1 MRSTAGEFAKEFPK
15 IAGRLSLDE
24 FACGDPYVERL
35 LEGFAFLAAR
45 VQLKLDAEFP
55 QFTQSILETVYPHY
69 LSPTPSMAVVEFAF
83 DTEQSGLENGFQ
95 LKRDTVL
102 RSVMESDNRVAC
114 EYRTGHSV
122 TLWPVRVTRAE
133 YYARDLSHFQP
144 PAAAASARAGIHIE
158 LETPSE
164 LPFTNLDLDS
174 LTFFIRGAEATPF
187 HVYEQIFANGMGV
200 LALPPKKPF
209 AWQSLLPKTSIRN
222 IGFNHEE
229 ALLPAGARSF
239 SGHRLLHEYFAF
251 PQRFLFFRIEGLR
264 PCVKQCKGNRLK
276 GYT

>member
-102 RSVMESDNRVAC
+102 RSVVESDNRVAC

-122 TLWPVRVTRAE
+122 TLWPMRVARAE

-144 PAAAASARAGIHIE
+144 PAAISPRVCRPE
-158 LETPSE
+158 RPS
-164 LPFTNLDLDS
+164 
-174 LTFFIRGAEATPF
+174 
-187 HVYEQIFANGMGV
+187 
-200 LALPPKKPF
+200 LPP
-209 AWQSLLPKTSIRN
+209 
-222 IGFNHEE
+222 
-229 ALLPAGARSF
+229 
-239 SGHRLLHEYFAF
+239 
-251 PQRFLFFRIEGLR
+251 
-264 PCVKQCKGNRLK
+264 
-276 GYT
+276 